1 MADTGANV
9 CMSPYTDALMD
20 VHNIPPVP
28 VGLAVETNNT
38 QDIAYC
44 KQMGY
49 LPIPRLDNTI
59 HLQPVLSN
67 ADATDFI
74 ISPEAILQA
83 SDDFY
88 MYTQKGYKDDCTGH
102 LTFGDTTAQ
111 FCYDYH

>member
-9 CMSPYTDALMD
+9 CMGPYTDSLMD
-20 VHNIPPVP
+20 VHDITPVP
-28 VGLAVETNNT
+28 VGLAVEPTTT
-38 QDIAYC
+38 QEVSYC

-49 LPIPRLDNTI
+49 LPIPRLDDTI
-59 HLQPVLSN
+59 HLQPVLIN

-88 MYTQKGYKDDCTGH
+88 MYN
-102 LTFGDTTAQ
+102 
-111 FCYDYH
+111 